1 MMDGKQDFTPFR
13 EHGRRTIV
21 AMFISLIECV
31 ALVLFGFM
39 VGTVLVAVLLPMYNS
54 VVGI

>member
-1 MMDGKQDFTPFR
+1 MDGKQDFTPFR

-31 ALVLFGFM
+31 ALVLFGFV

-54 VVGI
+54 VVDI